1 MSATRL
7 CKERIRVVKH
17 IYWLAY
23 LIRRG
28 GTLPMTSPKEY
39 RKFALECSKRAEQT
53 KDERLRKLLKDESR
67 LWMEAALEVE
77 RCWSLMDDGNPAKLR
92 N

>member
-1 MSATRL
+1 
-7 CKERIRVVKH
+7 
-17 IYWLAY
+17 
-23 LIRRG
+23 
-28 GTLPMTSPKEY
+28 MTSPKEY

-77 RCWSLMDDGNPAKLR
+77 RCWALMDDGNPAKLR